1 MDVHL
6 MVFVGYGFLM
16 AFLKTHSWT
25 SVAYNMIVGAYAL
38 QITILFQGL
47 WHQLFIK
54 PDMDAIDYNP
64 QAARF
69 NKISLSVDSVILG
82 DFGAAAVLV
91 SLGAIIGKCSIF

>member
-1 MDVHL
+1 
-6 MVFVGYGFLM
+6 
-16 AFLKTHSWT
+16 
-25 SVAYNMIVGAYAL
+25 
-38 QITILFQGL
+38 
-47 WHQLFIK
+47 
-54 PDMDAIDYNP
+54 MDAVDYNP